1 MKTFMYFE
9 NQEGGMAEWEV
20 REESDLIALRGW
32 KDSYCY
38 NDDKHLEE
46 WMKTAEIGD
55 LVEHRLGVMVRVKD
69 TEERSQ

>member
-1 MKTFMYFE
+1 MKLFMYFE

-38 NDDKHLEE
+38 AADKALEN
-46 WMKTAEIGD
+46 WMEDAEVGD
-55 LVEHRLGVMVRVKD
+55 YADHRLGVMVRVKD
-69 TEERSQ
+69 TEEL